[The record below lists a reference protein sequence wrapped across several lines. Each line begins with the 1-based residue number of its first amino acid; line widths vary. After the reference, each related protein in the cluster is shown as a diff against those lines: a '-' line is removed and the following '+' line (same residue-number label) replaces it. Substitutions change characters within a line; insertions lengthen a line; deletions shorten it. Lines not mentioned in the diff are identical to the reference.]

1 MGTQSSLQQSRALDA
16 SGMSRLGKLAFA
28 HRKLWERDPTYRA
41 AFLLGPPPVL
51 GMLIGAAVWA
61 ALNARQPPDAS
72 GWAVPS
78 RTTDATDKPRMEA
91 PLARLPAAGANGDL
105 AGFTTGWLA
114 GIHQAEVSPT
124 LTVNL
129 HSDTLSSYKV
139 DVPEIDMARIIQEA
153 PKTGL
158 YIGVEE
164 AALAVRVAGRTSIAL
179 RTDHEGGSTVDCL
192 MRFSLNGHRIVS
204 DYEGDLNPY
213 TSRMPDPVDFDL
225 QPGLYRIGVAFGCW
239 RGREMAGP
247 AKLSLMI
254 RHPGEAALH
263 PARMEDVVRP
273 VMAETR
279 QR

>member
-1 MGTQSSLQQSRALDA
+1 MDTGPSLQQSRTLDA
-16 SGMSRLGKLAFA
+16 RGMSRLGKLAFA

-51 GMLIGAAVWA
+51 GILIGVAVWA
-61 ALNARQPPDAS
+61 ALNTRQPPHAS

-78 RTTDATDKPRMEA
+78 RTTDATDKPRTEA
-91 PLARLPAAGANGDL
+91 PLARLPAAGADGEL

-129 HSDTLSSYKV
+129 HSDTLSSYRL
-139 DVPEIDMARIIQEA
+139 DVPEIDLARIIQEA

-158 YIGVEE
+158 YVGVEE
-164 AALAVRVAGRTSIAL
+164 AALAVRVAGRTSLAL
-179 RTDHEGGSTVDCL
+179 RTDHAGGATVDCL
-192 MRFSLNGHRIVS
+192 VRFSLNGHRIAS
-204 DYEGDLNPY
+204 NYEGDLNPY
-213 TSRMPDPVDFDL
+213 ASRMPDSADFDL

-239 RGREMAGP
+239 RGQEMAGP

-263 PARMEDVVRP
+263 PASAEDILRP
-273 VMAETR
+273 VTPGTR
-279 QR
+279 